1 MTARVVDVSELPE
14 GTIDSRALIWWG
26 NLGMM
31 VIEGTMFALVI
42 ASYLYLRTVN
52 IDWPPA
58 TVQPPVL
65 FWPTL
70 DLAILLISVAP
81 VLWVDRAAKREER
94 LPVLIGLP
102 AAVIAGLVVLF
113 CRYRILTNLGYK
125 WSDHAYGSMIWVIF
139 GLHLLHVIAATCE
152 CGLVAFYC
160 AVWPIT
166 KKKYLDVRC
175 TAVYW
180 YFVVIT
186 WLPFYVIVF
195 IVPWMQR
202 KGPAL

>member
-1 MTARVVDVSELPE
+1 MRVVDVSELPE

-42 ASYLYLRTVN
+42 ATYLYLRTVN
-52 IDWPPA
+52 IDWPPS
-58 TVQPPVL
+58 TVQPPTL

-70 DLAILLISVAP
+70 DLQLLIVSVAP
-81 VLWVDRAAKREER
+81 VLWADRAAKREEK
-94 LPVLIGLP
+94 LPVFIGLP
-102 AAVIAGLVVLF
+102 AAVLTGLVVLF
-113 CRYRILTNLGYK
+113 CRYRTLANLGYR
-125 WSDHAYGSMIWVIF
+125 WSDHAYGSLIWVIF
-139 GLHLLHVIAATCE
+139 GLHILHVVAATCE
-152 CGLVAFYC
+152 SGLLVFYS
-160 AVWPIT
+160 AVWPMT

-186 WLPFYVIVF
+186 WVPFYFIIF
-195 IVPWMQR
+195 IVPYLQR
-202 KGPAL
+202 KGPGA

>member
-1 MTARVVDVSELPE
+1 MRVIDVSDLPE

-42 ASYLYLRTVN
+42 ATYLYLRTVN
-52 IDWPPA
+52 IDWPPS

-70 DLAILLISVAP
+70 DLLILIVTVAP
-81 VLWVDRAAKREER
+81 VLWADRAAKREEKG
-94 LPVLIGLP
+94 PVFVGLL
-102 AAVIAGLVVLF
+102 AVVVAGLVVLF
-113 CRYRILTNLGYK
+113 CRYRILANLGYR
-125 WSDHAYGSMIWVIF
+125 WSDHAYGSLIWVIF
-139 GLHLLHVIAATCE
+139 GLHILHVLAATCE
-152 CGLVAFYC
+152 SGLLAFYC
-160 AVWPIT
+160 AVWPMT

-186 WLPFYVIVF
+186 WLPFYFIIF
-195 IVPWMQR
+195 IVPYMPR
-202 KGPAL
+202 KGPA